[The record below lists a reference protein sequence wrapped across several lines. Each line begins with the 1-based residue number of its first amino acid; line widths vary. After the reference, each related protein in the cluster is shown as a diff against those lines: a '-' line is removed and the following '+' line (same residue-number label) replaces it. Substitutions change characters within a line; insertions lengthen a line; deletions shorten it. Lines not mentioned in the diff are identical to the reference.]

1 MPVASDLSDL
11 SERVRFVLDGSNDA
25 RLRAIAARASELARN
40 LTVASEAQRLRGVL
54 SRALERQRARRVE
67 RTRAAAAAA
76 EEGGLEGAAQRLQA
90 GLADALSTRPELRRA
105 VADAIACEAGWD
117 LGDGP
122 QD

>member
-40 LTVASEAQRLRGVL
+40 LTVASEAQRLRAVL
-54 SRALERQRARRVE
+54 ARALERQRARRVE
-67 RTRAAAAAA
+67 RARAAAGA
-76 EEGGLEGAAQRLQA
+76 GLDGAAQRLQA